1 MGFCLGGRTSWL
13 SAASLR
19 DSISCCI
26 AYHGGNIRRAM
37 GGGERTPLE
46 TMQVS
51 SAPEPSEPDLLQL
64 RTSEKPEES
73 CRTYPVIV

>member
-26 AYHGGNIRRAM
+26 ADHGGNIRRAM

-51 SAPEPSEPDLLQL
+51 SAPEPSESSLLLL
-64 RTSEKPEES
+64 RTFRKPEQS
-73 CRTYPVIV
+73 CCTCPVIV